1 MKVRVVGL
9 QSVDFY
15 AEGDNHIQGIKV
27 HYVTSPSSRLSASVT
42 GSVVDTMFVR
52 SSSDVYSSVEALK
65 PDKCYDFV
73 FDYDGKRAVLVDVV
87 PTA

>member
-15 AEGDNHIQGIKV
+15 ADGDNHIQGIKV
-27 HYVTSPSSRLSASVT
+27 HYVTRPSSRLSSSVA
-42 GSVVDTMFVR
+42 GSIVDTMFVR
-52 SSSDVYSSVEALK
+52 SSSEVYSSVESLK

>member
-15 AEGDNHIQGIKV
+15 AEGDNHIQGIKI
-27 HYVTSPSSRLSASVT
+27 HYVAKPSPRLSASVS
-42 GSVVDTMFVR
+42 GSIVDTMFVR
-52 SSSDVYSSVEALK
+52 SSSEVFSSVEALK